1 MDLSILQKEAIL
13 IPTPGQTEQEYLAK
27 YHSKLNY
34 VNAIEQSNF
43 CIEKIGK
50 SKGKIIKLPFNNL
63 LEKAFEKSSL

>member
-27 YHSKLNY
+27 YHSKLLY
-34 VNAIEQSNF
+34 TNAIEQSSF
-43 CIEKIGK
+43 CIEKTEK
-50 SKGKIIKLPFNNL
+50 SKGIIMKSPFNNL